1 MKNRNF
7 IFGCSL
13 LVGAFLLLIPVQLW
27 AQEAAVGEEGPL
39 QSSMT
44 GFLVEKNA
52 QGEETL
58 IKTDQLK
65 PGQIFQYALAYK
77 NISDKTLTEVSI
89 LGPIPAGTMY
99 LGGSASVTLNA
110 RPEFS
115 IDAGDKFQP
124 EPVRYRVKQADGS
137 EKEEIASPEMYTHIR
152 WNVGALA
159 AQQQLTLT
167 YRVQVR

>member
-7 IFGCSL
+7 IFRSFL
-13 LVGAFLLLIPVQLW
+13 LVGLLLCAVCTQLP
-27 AQEAAVGEEGPL
+27 AQDAAAEGPL

-52 QGEETL
+52 EGVETL
-58 IKTDQLK
+58 TSTDQIK
-65 PGQIFQYALAYK
+65 PGQIFQYSLDYK
-77 NISDKTLTEVSI
+77 NISDKTLTEVNI

-99 LGGSASVTLNA
+99 LGGTASVSANA

-115 IDAGDKFQP
+115 IDNGDSFQA
-124 EPVRYRVKQADGS
+124 EPVKYKVKQADGS
-137 EKEEIASPEMYTHIR
+137 EKEAVATPDMYTHIR
-152 WNVGALA
+152 WSVGAMT
-159 AQQQLTLT
+159 AQQQLILT